1 MATTRGKAGVADRM
15 QTYPTESGRHA
26 TTNESGADREA
37 SAWQDR
43 SRIVLTPIAAP
54 SILGLYGFFAAT
66 IMVGTNL
73 AGLWGNEESSLTLFT
88 FAFVVGGIAQFLAGM
103 WAYRARDGL
112 ATAMHGVW
120 GSFWIA
126 YGIQHLLQ
134 ATHVLKTTPLTAPDK
149 GFAMWFVALAA
160 ITAVGAIAGLTESL
174 GLGIV
179 LAPLA
184 AGSVLFAIGLWGGN
198 ISMDRTAGWLF
209 VIAAIAAWYVASAM
223 MLASTTGRTIRP
235 LGKYNAAAN
244 VPGRAPMSP
253 IEYAEGEPGV
263 KAGQ

>member
-1 MATTRGKAGVADRM
+1 MATARGTRDRM
-15 QTYPTESGRHA
+15 DAYPAERPAGSHDQV
-26 TTNESGADREA
+26 DRTDRMDEA
-37 SAWQDR
+37 WLDR

-73 AGLWGNEESSLTLFT
+73 AGLWGDEKSSMTLFT

-134 ATHVLKTTPLTAPDK
+134 ATHVLETTPLNKPDK

-160 ITAVGAIAGLTESL
+160 ITAVGALAGLTESL
-174 GLGIV
+174 GLGLV

-184 AGSVLFAIGLWGGN
+184 AGSAVFALGLWGGN
-198 ISMDRTAGWLF
+198 VSMDRTAGWLF
-209 VIAAIAAWYVASAM
+209 IVAAVAAWYVASAM
-223 MLASTTGRTIRP
+223 MLASTSGRTILP

-244 VPGRAPMSP
+244 VPGRQPMNP
-253 IEYAEGEPGV
+253 IEYAHGEPGV